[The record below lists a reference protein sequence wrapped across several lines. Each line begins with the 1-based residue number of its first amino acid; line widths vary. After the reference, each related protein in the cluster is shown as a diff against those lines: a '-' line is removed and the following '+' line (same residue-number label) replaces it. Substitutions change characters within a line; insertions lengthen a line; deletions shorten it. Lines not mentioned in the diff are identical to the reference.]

1 VSTAPGVRLRF
12 TANPA
17 HVRTVRLVAVT
28 MARRAGVDE
37 GLLDEVR
44 LAVGEACSRAVQ
56 LHRSAHLA
64 APVQVAIAD
73 TADRFTVTVSD
84 GVPAGAEEPV
94 PSTAAAELVITHE
107 DGQPDAQPSAL
118 PPQVGLAVISG
129 LVDEVSVTSGPQGA
143 AVTMAW
149 PRGEAARSGA
159 GLLAGEPAPEQAS

>member
-1 VSTAPGVRLRF
+1 VNAASDVQLRF

-64 APVQVAIAD
+64 APVHVVISDTPDRFAVAVSDAVPASAD
-73 TADRFTVTVSD
+73 TT
-84 GVPAGAEEPV
+84 V
-94 PSTAAAELVITHE
+94 PSTPAGELVITHA
-107 DGQPDAQPSAL
+107 DAGRSAL

-129 LVDEVSVTSGPQGA
+129 LVDDVTVRTGPQGA
-143 AVTMAW
+143 TVTMSW
-149 PRGEAARSGA
+149 PRA
-159 GLLAGEPAPEQAS
+159 GQAPVPEQAAPDRAS